1 MPIATSRD
9 KEEIEAEIR
18 VFFHWIDCLFCL
30 RSSQRAMAEVE
41 SAKALTLAVL
51 LQISSLN
58 PCFFQFDVLLI
69 RSIDLSV
76 QLFVWIFLNCCL

>member
-9 KEEIEAEIR
+9 REEIEAEIQF
-18 VFFHWIDCLFCL
+18 FFHWIDCLFCL
-30 RSSQRAMAEVE
+30 RSSQRAMAKVE
-41 SAKALTLAVL
+41 SAKAPTLAVV

-58 PCFFQFDVLLI
+58 PCSFPFGVLRI

-76 QLFVWIFLNCCL
+76 QILFEFS